1 MLLALLDYHLAPIHA
16 CLSARDTLAI
26 LGYSYYSPDHVVCDT
41 YLGVGQSA
49 ST

>member
-1 MLLALLDYHLAPIHA
+1 MLLALLDYLAPIHA
-16 CLSARDTLAI
+16 CLSTGDTLAI
-26 LGYSYYSPDHVVCDT
+26 LGYSFYSPDHVVCDT